1 MIPRLVIAMNY
12 FPRPEPGAG
21 ASLVITSS
29 AAARHP
35 ALTLFAIAPQ
45 LLVKDI
51 LERKTLSL
59 MLALEVGLH
68 FLAFLVLTQRLD
80 RQPDTPFLAVDLDH
94 DCLDL
99 VAHLV
104 ERRRLVDALVAELRD
119 MDESLDTLFQLDEDA
134 EVRNRTH
141 FSANPGIQRIAL
153 RHGIPR
159 IQRELLDAEAY
170 ALLVD
175 LNSKHHGLDLVTFL
189 EKFGRMA
196 HLLGPRKIGDVHQA
210 VDPGFDL
217 DEHTKVGDRF
227 DLALD
232 RAADRMALRERL
244 PWIRF
249 DLLEPE

>member
-1 MIPRLVIAMNY
+1 MIPRLVIAMNLL
-12 FPRPEPGAG
+12 PPQGAG
-21 ASLVITSS
+21 VGVNVSVITSA

-80 RQPDTPFLAVDLDH
+80 RQPDAPFLAVDLDH

-119 MDESLDTLFQLDEDA
+119 MDESLDT
-134 EVRNRTH
+134 R
-141 FSANPGIQRIAL
+141 
-153 RHGIPR
+153 
-159 IQRELLDAEAY
+159 
-170 ALLVD
+170 
-175 LNSKHHGLDLVTFL
+175 
-189 EKFGRMA
+189 
-196 HLLGPRKIGDVHQA
+196 
-210 VDPGFDL
+210 FDL
-217 DEHTKVGDRF
+217 DEHAKVGDRF